1 MKSVRKLKKYG
12 AALAGSAVLLG
23 ATLTGA
29 SASNHDLGDYPQP
42 FVDEDGNVQSSI
54 VVGEDAATA
63 DVVGAIDIAGSLGQQ
78 AFSNVSSGSSVSVDG
93 EEAESGIRSD
103 VSAGKLMVDKSDY
116 SVLKRENVEDSD
128 GNNHFISESVGLDS
142 DGGSGVKT
150 EVNGSEVLTV
160 VPQASVD
167 YEISYSPGFETGE
180 QVSVLGEEYELV
192 TVSGSQADLGSKETA
207 SDLSIGDSFR
217 HGPYTVNVEGGNSN
231 DGEILVNVMED
242 GEQVDSGQLSAG
254 ESMDANEEFSVS
266 ANTVFYSSSEEAW
279 IIELETVY
287 SDVTLEQGEDFP
299 LDTDYRVQKLET
311 SNGDTLE
318 GLELTNNLK
327 TVDEPDAEDE
337 TEHLKEGESFQG
349 PNDYFRIGFEGLTD
363 EPTDSI
369 EVKDGFEVKYQDK
382 EGFEHTLN
390 ISRVEASNSDS
401 LYSSNPYLNNGDTES
416 EVRFYSSD
424 TTWEEGS
431 DAMVL
436 DRDNDGVYTSD
447 PDNLVDVDGSAISNE
462 YDGDDQEVGQSD
474 NLQSFD
480 GSENL
485 YATTVSGWSD
495 SEAIFYDRAGNGIYD
510 EEGIVQGAGT
520 VTTDLSATLNPQISI
535 GFDGN
540 TAQNLVL
547 ENTGST
553 TVDQV
558 SSVGLETDPSGDI
571 PAGSL
576 VAAPSGNYYVVSS
589 YSNSGQS
596 TTVSI
601 AGASSDDSNLAGG
614 QLTKQSLGTPVDT
627 NADTTSGDQTINGD
641 GTVTVDVGSD
651 PGLSDGDVFVVSS
664 GDTTIESGD
673 PVLVATG
680 ASDSTSVAS
689 VGEAGATVPGSANI
703 TTVSMSDTT
712 DTADLDDYY
721 LNDGSSIAD
730 SINAA
735 ISDNS
740 GSISS
745 GTATFDGTDTYK
757 IESDQTGDTQTSSVT
772 VEAGTNNDVAASLN
786 LDSAS
791 RDYASNQDLTIEDVN
806 TNLVDGNSYTAVDGS
821 TGVTLKFHD
830 DSGDS
835 TYQIGEDVIDD
846 KGGSGTYSPYD
857 DTLEAGSGSP
867 SNGATLETGLDSVKF
882 GVDSSGTV
890 YSSSDLVA
898 VDENGD
904 DVYDSGDTLI
914 AGDAPGGIVSEADP
928 EKTVYTD
935 VSGHPVRIE
944 WDPSAGSSGEA
955 TLGYETFETTLAPG
969 ESVSQST
976 GYGFTLDADFNDLNG
991 DTEADLSVS
1000 NADTTLDTR
1009 FGAEISGLASNVVLN
1024 EHGSGQVNVGFD
1036 GSNEIDSVSFGGT
1049 PSSITSE
1056 DEETYTDF
1064 GSRVSVGSDMSDV
1077 GLEVPEEKR
1086 NAVHTVGGEAS
1097 TGTQDVTAPAGWP
1110 QTGALDTEEVE
1121 NHSILVGGPA
1131 INDLTAE
1138 LAEQD
1143 LSRAQENYS
1152 EGTGYLE
1159 LVDEAFNGKSALVVA
1174 GHSAADTRG
1183 AAEFLANYGD
1193 HSESFEEF
1201 SELEIDTS
1209 SGEAR

>member
-42 FVDEDGNVQSSI
+42 FVDEDGDVQSSI

-93 EEAESGIRSD
+93 EEAESAIRSG

-167 YEISYSPGFETGE
+167 HEISYSPGFETGE
-180 QVSVLGEEYELV
+180 QVSVLGEGYELV

-217 HGPYTVNVEGGNSN
+217 HGPYTVTVEGGNSN

-242 GEQVDSGQLSAG
+242 GSQIDSGQLSAG

-299 LDTDYRVQKLET
+299 IDTDYRVQKLET

-369 EVKDGFEVKYQDK
+369 EVKDGFEVKYQDT

-390 ISRVEASNSDS
+390 ISRVEASTSDS

-436 DRDNDGVYTSD
+436 DRDNDGVYTSQS
-447 PDNLVDVDGSAISNE
+447 DNKVTSDGS
-462 YDGDDQEVGQSD
+462 GVGQSD
-474 NLQSFD
+474 QLSDFQASDNVYSTTTSGYDSSSD
-480 GSENL
+480 G
-485 YATTVSGWSD
+485 
-495 SEAIFYDRAGNGIYD
+495 IFVDNADNGYFD
-510 EEGIVQGAGT
+510 EEGLIVSGTGAS
-520 VTTDLSATLNPQISI
+520 TDLSGTFDAQLDI

-540 TAQNLVL
+540 T
-547 ENTGST
+547 EST
-553 TVDQV
+553 
-558 SSVGLETDPSGDI
+558 
-571 PAGSL
+571 
-576 VAAPSGNYYVVSS
+576 
-589 YSNSGQS
+589 
-596 TTVSI
+596 
-601 AGASSDDSNLAGG
+601 
-614 QLTKQSLGTPVDT
+614 
-627 NADTTSGDQTINGD
+627 
-641 GTVTVDVGSD
+641 
-651 PGLSDGDVFVVSS
+651 
-664 GDTTIESGD
+664 
-673 PVLVATG
+673 
-680 ASDSTSVAS
+680 
-689 VGEAGATVPGSANI
+689 I
-703 TTVSMSDTT
+703 T
-712 DTADLDDYY
+712 L
-721 LNDGSSIAD
+721 
-730 SINAA
+730 
-735 ISDNS
+735 DNS
-740 GSISS
+740 GSITAESESTVGTEDITNVNSGNLVQSGAGDWYWIMSTSGSGETSTVSLLGDASIGGDTLAGSS
-745 GTATFDGTDTYK
+745 YTEYTVSAGSQNNWNVSTDQSVTAGTDTLTINNNASSSQEILAGSLISDGGSNFALTLEGTGSVASDGSATINVAVPSDGTWTAGTDLTGTTTSSSDGTVNVDDFFLNEGVDIASAINNKISGGTASFDKAPYQGTQFT
-757 IESDQTGDTQTSSVT
+757 IESSTTDDSSTSTVSVSASTGSGTSVDT
-772 VEAGTNNDVAASLN
+772 DLN
-786 LDSAS
+786 LG
-791 RDYASNQDLTIEDVN
+791 NPDVN
-806 TNLVDGNSYTAVDGS
+806 AVQDQALADKSNLDETTSYTELGS
-821 TGVTLKFHD
+821 DDQIKFFNAD
-830 DSGDS
+830 NEGARGFSRGND
-835 TYQIGEDVIDD
+835 DVIDD
-846 KGGSGTYSPYD
+846 AGGSGTYSPYD

-914 AGDAPGGIVSEADP
+914 AGDAPGGIVSEADS
-928 EKTVYTD
+928 EKTVHTD

-1000 NADTTLDTR
+1000 NADTTLNTR

-1056 DEETYTDF
+1056 DEETYTNF

-1110 QTGALDTEEVE
+1110 QTGTLDTEEVE

-1174 GHSAADTRG
+1174 GYSAVDTRG

-1193 HSESFEEF
+1193 HSEEMSGV
-1201 SELEIDTS
+1201 SELKIDTS